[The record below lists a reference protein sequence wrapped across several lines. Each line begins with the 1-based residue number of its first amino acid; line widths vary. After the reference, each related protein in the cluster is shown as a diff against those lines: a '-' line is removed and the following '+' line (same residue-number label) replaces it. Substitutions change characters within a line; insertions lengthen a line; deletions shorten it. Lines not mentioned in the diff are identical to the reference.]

1 MADFVRVAGTADVQ
15 PGHGMVAEVNGK
27 TVAVFNVDG
36 AFHVVDNT
44 CLHRG
49 GPLGEGEVEGSVV
62 TCPGVCPH
70 QGGPLGRGVLQGCI
84 VTCPWHGWQFNVMT
98 GACVNNPSGKVA
110 VYQVKVDGG
119 DVKAL
124 L

>member
-1 MADFVRVAGTADVQ
+1 MAEFVRVAGTADVQ

-62 TCPGVCPH
+62 TCP
-70 QGGPLGRGVLQGCI
+70 
-84 VTCPWHGWQFNVMT
+84 WHGWQFNVAT
-98 GACVNNPSGKVA
+98 GACVNNPSGKVQ
-110 VYQVKVDGG
+110 VDQVKVEGS

>member
-1 MADFVRVAGTADVQ
+1 MAEFVRVAGTADVQ

-36 AFHVVDNT
+36 VFHVVDNT

-62 TCPGVCPH
+62 TCP
-70 QGGPLGRGVLQGCI
+70 
-84 VTCPWHGWQFNVMT
+84 WHGWQFNVAT

-110 VYQVKVDGG
+110 VYQVKVEGS

>member
-36 AFHVVDNT
+36 VFHVVDNT

-49 GPLGEGEVEGSVV
+49 GPLGEGAVEGSV
-62 TCPGVCPH
+62 
-70 QGGPLGRGVLQGCI
+70 
-84 VTCPWHGWQFNVMT
+84 VTCPWHGWQFNVAT

-110 VYQVKVDGG
+110 VYQVKVEGA